1 MRQRDAIL
9 VLGAVVLA
17 VGIAAILL
25 VGSLAPGTIAGDRQ
39 RFTQFGGPGRVP
51 PARVSGAI
59 PQRAPDPGR
68 VPEPFRNLVPV
79 QQGVAEISR
88 GAAGYLLML
97 LLVSAMIVL
106 GRDQVLATYRASL
119 GGWRVQARIVGAG
132 VATLALIASATFLT
146 GVVFL
151 GTLVGGPSAR
161 SFGQP
166 PLLGPPAF
174 PLVQIGLQVGAISLS
189 VLLFGIALAAL
200 VGFSAAAWRLGDV
213 LVGIRVVT
221 RWAAQIPTPLVA
233 LLGASVLY
241 LLAQVPYLGAVVFAG
256 SLAYA
261 LGAVVTARLDHL
273 GVGQTPTPTAP

>member
-39 RFTQFGGPGRVP
+39 RITQFGGPGRVP
-51 PARVSGAI
+51 PARVSGPI
-59 PQRAPDPGR
+59 PLRAPDPGR

-79 QQGVAEISR
+79 QQGVAEMSR
-88 GAAGYLLML
+88 GAAGYLLVL

-161 SFGQP
+161 SFGP
-166 PLLGPPAF
+166 SPLNAPPAF
-174 PLVQIGLQVGAISLS
+174 SIVQIGLQVGAISLS
-189 VLLFGIALAAL
+189 VLFFGIALAAL

-213 LVGIRVVT
+213 LVGIRVVA

-256 SLAYA
+256 SLTYA
-261 LGAVVTARLDHL
+261 LGAVVTSRLAHL
-273 GVGQTPTPTAP
+273 GVRQTPTPTAP